1 MAILK
6 KKNLLF
12 RGFSGQFGKQA
23 VLRQRDGKTI
33 LSDFP
38 VKTEMPPTE
47 KQIAHR
53 ERFSNAAAYAE
64 LQMADAASREAYQKE
79 ARRRKMASAY
89 LAAVTDFLT
98 VPEITHA
105 DVDAYRGQVGDKIEI
120 VVDDMSVTSVVVEII
135 GGNGGMIETGAAIAH
150 DESNTVWTYTAQ
162 AAGAT
167 WGGGKAIVKA
177 YDRPKN
183 ESVREFAFP
192 VPA

>member
-38 VKTEMPPTE
+38 VRTEVPPTE
-47 KQIAHR
+47 KQLAHR

-64 LQMADAASREAYQKE
+64 VQMTDTVSREAYQKE

-98 VPEITHA
+98 EPEITHA
-105 DVDAYRGQVGDKIEI
+105 EVDAYIGHIGDKIKI
-120 VVDDMSVTSVVVEII
+120 FVDDVFVTSVMVEII
-135 GGNGGMIETGAAIAH
+135 GGNGSVIETGAATA
-150 DESNTVWTYTAQ
+150 DDASKTVWTYTAKT
-162 AAGAT
+162 ASLT
-167 WGGGKAIVKA
+167 WAGGKAIVKA

-183 ESVREFAFP
+183 EGVREFAFP